1 MNWGKINIQ
10 IFANKQ
16 VDLSPGEQARYTNT
30 IMTKLGGANKM
41 PLEGWFAKS
50 QSNNAGYSVFY
61 VGGKLA
67 ARDRT
72 SNFNGTDNNFKD
84 VAGVD
89 AGKLITSIRI
99 TPTAI
104 ETPLWVDDRDFDKS
118 QLNEES
124 KIAEIQVESIHNK
137 LDERICKLFK
147 DTADNKKR
155 TVKDNNN
162 QDVQI
167 TVPEGNFFG
176 DKAKIFN
183 DVAQIK
189 AFKRMM
195 RKAKKMAKA
204 TNKRIC
210 ICAGDD
216 GITELMDC
224 DKFTNKD
231 WVNISGETP
240 NQNGEPLQKLC
251 GGYVEELFNF
261 DNVFYSS
268 GSETEGKIIVFV
280 EETFGQDNKSINIK
294 PTIEHI
300 SFKKAY
306 FLDVEVSNA
315 TELLQGEGFFV
326 FSYKKDTAP
335 GIGG

>member
-1 MNWGKINIQ
+1 MDWGKLNIQ

-16 VDLSPGEQARYTNT
+16 VDLTPGEQARYINT
-30 IMTKLGGANKM
+30 VMTKLGGANSM
-41 PLEGWFAKS
+41 PLQGWFAKS
-50 QSNNAGYSVFY
+50 QSKNAGYSIFY

-72 SNFNGTDNNFKD
+72 SNFNGPGNNFKD
-84 VAGVD
+84 VEGVD
-89 AGKLITSIRI
+89 AGKLITSVRI
-99 TPTAI
+99 TPSAI
-104 ETPLWVDDRDFDKS
+104 ETPVWVDDRDFDKS
-118 QLNEES
+118 QLNEDGA
-124 KIAEIQVESIHNK
+124 IATMQIESIYNK

-147 DTADNKKR
+147 DAADNKKR

-167 TVPEGNFFG
+167 TVPNENFFG
-176 DKAKIFN
+176 DKAKDFPSQ
-183 DVAQIK
+183 VK
-189 AFKRMM
+189 TFKRMM
-195 RKAKKMAKA
+195 RRAKKMAKA

-210 ICAGDD
+210 IVAGED

-224 DKFTNKD
+224 EKFSQKD
-231 WVNISGETP
+231 WVTISGETP
-240 NQNGEPLQKLC
+240 NQTGDPLQKLC

-261 DNVFYSS
+261 DNVFYPL

-280 EETFGQDNKSINIK
+280 EESFGQDNKSLNVN
-294 PTIEHI
+294 PTIDYVK
-300 SFKKAY
+300 FKKAY
-306 FLDVEVSNA
+306 YMDVEVSNA

-326 FSYKKDTAP
+326 FTYKKEAASP